1 MRTSRVSTSSTA
13 RWICETLV
21 TSSVRG
27 VTRLSVLCSALRA
40 PAYTLFA
47 PRLSASSTSARPMPR
62 LAPVINTVFFSSFTS
77 FSFQNFLFLSRR
89 KKVLGQGTVIFC
101 RKMMFFVKEH
111 FFLLLDWYYAS
122 PPGQDTWAK
131 PNNCAET
138 LTAICGSASPVFSHS
153 PKKVLTW
160 PYRHVTI

>member
-1 MRTSRVSTSSTA
+1 MHDGSILKRIQVKA
-13 RWICETLV
+13 DC
-21 TSSVRG
+21 G
-27 VTRLSVLCSALRA
+27 TRSNHMVWRNSVL
-40 PAYTLFA
+40 
-47 PRLSASSTSARPMPR
+47 
-62 LAPVINTVFFSSFTS
+62 
-77 FSFQNFLFLSRR
+77 LSRR

-160 PYRHVTI
+160 PYRNVTI

>member
-1 MRTSRVSTSSTA
+1 MSTSRVSTSSTA

-77 FSFQNFLFLSRR
+77 FSFQNFLFLIGITHLLPGRIR
-89 KKVLGQGTVIFC
+89 GQNPIIVWELSQQFVERILISSLTKLFASKSTIF
-101 RKMMFFVKEH
+101 V
-111 FFLLLDWYYAS
+111 LLLNK
-122 PPGQDTWAK
+122 GLLVVQ
-131 PNNCAET
+131 T
-138 LTAICGSASPVFSHS
+138 LQQRFHEDKAPA
-153 PKKVLTW
+153 
-160 PYRHVTI
+160 